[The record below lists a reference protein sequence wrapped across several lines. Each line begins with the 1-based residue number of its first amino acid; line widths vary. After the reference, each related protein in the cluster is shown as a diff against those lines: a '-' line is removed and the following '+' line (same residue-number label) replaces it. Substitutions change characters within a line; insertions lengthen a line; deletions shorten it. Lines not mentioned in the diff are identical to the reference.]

1 MKLSSAIQ
9 IAWLRVVD
17 SFRRRNRI
25 NEDIERAEARLVN
38 LPQVD
43 LPLVHRFAPGVYF
56 REVTMPVGTF
66 IIGQEHR
73 TRHFNVVLSGR
84 ARVMIDGKVEEI
96 RAPSVFVSEPGV
108 RKVLFIQETMRW
120 ATIHATTETDVPTL
134 ERVLVRRSR
143 HWLNSQEMK
152 QLQEAT

>member
-1 MKLSSAIQ
+1 MRLATAIQ
-9 IAWLRVVD
+9 LAWLRVVD
-17 SFRRRNRI
+17 VFRSRKRI
-25 NEDIERAEARLVN
+25 NQQIEHAEARLLN

-43 LPLVHRFAPGVYF
+43 MPLVHRFAPGVYF
-56 REVTMPVGTF
+56 REITMPAGTF

-96 RAPSVFVSEPGV
+96 SAPSVFVSEPGV

-120 ATIHATTETDVPTL
+120 ATIHATNETDVPTL
-134 ERVLVRRSR
+134 ERVLVRRSKC
-143 HWLNSQEMK
+143 WINSQEMK
-152 QLQEAT
+152 QLEEAT